1 MPWCTVSML
10 QADKVL
16 TALHCLTSTH
26 AGDSLKVF
34 FPYEG
39 LRDVDL
45 SSIRPFCKESPEPG
59 KPSEPYGCSTQTDDL
74 VIVGLAVPYSLLQP
88 SIIGQA
94 SSVSFGSKGTIEG
107 YGLHNENSF
116 EYGIKHDGEIVIG
129 SCEVNN
135 DGNTATSAAQS
146 RMLCFRFNP
155 SNPSETGIGPFDSG
169 GPMFSI
175 HEETVENIIIG
186 VARGSQPIY
195 GTNGEVRIANYVNLT
210 DSFYQNW
217 LAEETVPGN
226 SVPADIFIEM
236 LAEDEVQILRPKSS
250 ANYTLD
256 IGESSIRLILT
267 LNHDPG
273 PSMLLNNLDLR
284 LPDNLEASC
293 ERHASVEVC
302 AVENPPA
309 GTYQVSVGWGKQ
321 CGLDGKCTDPNN
333 NVAFQITAIA
343 LYEKPS
349 VIMVGHSANGN
360 E

>member
-1 MPWCTVSML
+1 MSIS
-10 QADKVL
+10 QI
-16 TALHCLTSTH
+16 
-26 AGDSLKVF
+26 
-34 FPYEG
+34 
-39 LRDVDL
+39 L
-45 SSIRPFCKESPEPG
+45 S
-59 KPSEPYGCSTQTDDL
+59 
-74 VIVGLAVPYSLLQP
+74 
-88 SIIGQA
+88 
-94 SSVSFGSKGTIEG
+94 
-107 YGLHNENSF
+107 
-116 EYGIKHDGEIVIG
+116 IK
-129 SCEVNN
+129 
-135 DGNTATSAAQS
+135 
-146 RMLCFRFNP
+146 
-155 SNPSETGIGPFDSG
+155 
-169 GPMFSI
+169 
-175 HEETVENIIIG
+175 
-186 VARGSQPIY
+186 
-195 GTNGEVRIANYVNLT
+195 
-210 DSFYQNW
+210 NW
-217 LAEETVPGN
+217 LAEEAVPGN

-333 NVAFQITAIA
+333 NVAFQMTAIA